1 MSASHVS
8 KVDGEALRTTRQM
21 KKRDVALTD
30 RRREGEGTLK
40 VTGLTLVSADRSAAK
55 IHLLK
60 RKI

>member
-30 RRREGEGTLK
+30 RRREGDLY
-40 VTGLTLVSADRSAAK
+40 VRAHLRLLVS
-55 IHLLK
+55 LLCQLTDQQQK
-60 RKI
+60 LIY